1 MAALAVVPPQPSQ
14 IAERSASESLPQPVP
29 AFQRHYRV
37 KELASMWRISA
48 NTVISLLADEPG
60 VLNVGT
66 GKKRVLSVPES
77 VAVRVHDRWT
87 AQRVVSD
94 QFKPARTRRSP
105 LRVIRL
111 RDLHRRVPKQAR
123 NVIKAD
129 SGEQFANRERVA

>member
-1 MAALAVVPPQPSQ
+1 MAALAALPLSSQLPDQP
-14 IAERSASESLPQPVP
+14 APGLRVAP
-29 AFQRHYRV
+29 AMERHYRV
-37 KELASMWRISA
+37 RELASMWKISA
-48 NTVISLLADEPG
+48 NTVISLLANEPG

-94 QFKPARTRRSP
+94 QLKSARPRRSP

-111 RDLHRRVPKQAR
+111 RDLNRRVPKKPR
-123 NVIKAD
+123 HIVEAD
-129 SGEQFANRERVA
+129 ISEQLANGKRVA